1 VNPLPFVAAIIRKD
15 WWATVAFILF
25 IALAAAL
32 GVAMTAQEK
41 ALRSGSARA
50 ADHFDL
56 VVSAPGSQ
64 TDVLFK
70 TVFLR
75 PGTVEL
81 LPPEITA
88 KLLTDNRA
96 AFAAPLG
103 FGDSHDGDA
112 IAGTTRDLVTAI
124 SGGAL
129 AEGRMFQ
136 SYDEAVVGAN
146 SPLAIGAKFHAEHGH
161 GEEEEEEGGGE
172 HGTALTVV
180 GRMAATGSP
189 WDRAIVVPIEQMWLV
204 HNLPTGHNPLNA
216 KALGPPFDSGFLP
229 GVPAVIVKPKT
240 LSDAYRLRGVY
251 RSERSTAFFPAE
263 VLLELYGLMG
273 DIRQLM
279 SLMALGTQA
288 LVIGAIVAGVI
299 ALLRVHRK
307 QFATLRALG
316 APRSYIL
323 AAIWLYV
330 AIIVGIGSFLGLALG
345 WVLAKAVSSM
355 VAAST
360 GIALSPV
367 IGWSEL
373 TLVTGLIVVGCLL
386 ALVPAIRFYRE
397 PIINALR

>member
-1 VNPLPFVAAIIRKD
+1 MNPLPFVAAIIRKD

-81 LPPEITA
+81 LAPEVTA
-88 KLLTDNRA
+88 EILADNRA
-96 AFAAPLG
+96 VFAAPLG

-129 AEGRMFQ
+129 AEGRMFE
-136 SYDEAVVGAN
+136 SYEEAVVGAH
-146 SPLAIGAKFHAEHGH
+146 SPLAIGAAFHAEHGH
-161 GEEEEEEGGGE
+161 GEEKGAEGE
-172 HGTALTVV
+172 HGTILKVV

-204 HNLPTGHNPLNA
+204 HNLPTGHNPLGG
-216 KALGPPFDSGFLP
+216 KILGPPFDAGFLP

-240 LSDAYRLRGVY
+240 LSDAYRLRGAY

-288 LVIGAIVAGVI
+288 LVIGVIVAGVI

-316 APRSYIL
+316 APRGYIL
-323 AAIWLYV
+323 ASIWLYV
-330 AIIVGIGSFLGLALG
+330 AIIVGTGSVSGLALG
-345 WVLAKAVSSM
+345 WVMAKAVSSL
-355 VAAST
+355 VATST

-367 IGWSEL
+367 IGWSEVA
-373 TLVTGLIVVGCLL
+373 LVAGLVVVGCLL

-397 PIINALR
+397 PIINGLR

>member
-1 VNPLPFVAAIIRKD
+1 MNPIPFVAAMIRKD
-15 WWATVAFILF
+15 WWATLAFILF

-50 ADHFDL
+50 ADRFDL

-81 LPPEITA
+81 LPAEVTA
-88 KLLTDNRA
+88 ALLADNRA
-96 AFAAPLG
+96 VFAAPLG

-129 AEGRMFQ
+129 AEGRMFE
-136 SYDEAVVGAN
+136 SYDEAVVGAY
-146 SPLAIGAKFHAEHGH
+146 SPLAIGAEFHAEHGH
-161 GEEEEEEGGGE
+161 GEDEGGEGE
-172 HGTALTVV
+172 HGTTLTVV
-180 GRMAATGSP
+180 GRMASTGSP

-216 KALGPPFDSGFLP
+216 KILGPPFDVNFLP

-240 LSDAYRLRGVY
+240 LSDAYRLRGAY
-251 RSERSTAFFPAE
+251 RAERSTAFFPAE

-323 AAIWLYV
+323 ASIWLYV
-330 AIIVGIGSFLGLALG
+330 AIIVGIGSFAGLALG
-345 WVLAKAVSSM
+345 WVMAKAVSLM

-367 IGWSEL
+367 IGWNEL
-373 TLVTGLIVVGCLL
+373 ALVVGLMVVGSLL

>member
-1 VNPLPFVAAIIRKD
+1 VNPIPFVAAIIRKD

-41 ALRSGSARA
+41 ALRLGSARA
-50 ADHFDL
+50 ADRFDL

-81 LPPEITA
+81 LPPAVTA
-88 KLLTDNRA
+88 ALLADDRA
-96 AFAAPLG
+96 VFAAPLG

-124 SGGAL
+124 SGGLL
-129 AEGRMFQ
+129 AEGRMFER
-136 SYDEAVVGAN
+136 YDEAVVGAY
-146 SPLAIGAKFHAEHGH
+146 SPLAIGATFHAEHGH
-161 GEEEEEEGGGE
+161 GEEEEGAEGE

-180 GRMAATGSP
+180 GRMASTGSP

-204 HNLPTGHNPLNA
+204 HNLPTGHNPLGA
-216 KALGPPFDSGFLP
+216 KTLGPPFDGGFLP
-229 GVPAVIVKPKT
+229 GVPAVIVKPRT
-240 LSDAYRLRGVY
+240 LSDAYRLRGAY

-279 SLMALGTQA
+279 NLMALGTQA
-288 LVIGAIVAGVI
+288 IVIGAIVAGVI

-323 AAIWLYV
+323 ASIWLYV
-330 AIIVGIGSFLGLALG
+330 AIIVGIGSLVGLGLG
-345 WVLAKAVSSM
+345 WVMAKAVSHM
-355 VAAST
+355 VASST

-367 IGWSEL
+367 IGWSEFA
-373 TLVTGLIVVGCLL
+373 LVAGLVVVGCLL

-397 PIINALR
+397 PIIDALK

>member
-1 VNPLPFVAAIIRKD
+1 
-15 WWATVAFILF
+15 
-25 IALAAAL
+25 
-32 GVAMTAQEK
+32 MTAQEK

-50 ADHFDL
+50 ADRFDL

-81 LPPEITA
+81 LAPDVTA
-88 KLLTDNRA
+88 ALLADDRA
-96 AFAAPLG
+96 VFAAPLG

-129 AEGRMFQ
+129 AEGRMFE

-146 SPLAIGAKFHAEHGH
+146 SPLAIGATFHAEHGH
-161 GEEEEEEGGGE
+161 GEEEAEGGEGE
-172 HGTALTVV
+172 HGTTLTVV

-204 HNLPTGHNPLNA
+204 HNLPTGHNPLGA
-216 KALGPPFDSGFLP
+216 KILGPPFDANFLP

-323 AAIWLYV
+323 ASIWLYV
-330 AIIVGIGSFLGLALG
+330 AIIVGIGSFAGLGLG
-345 WVLAKAVSSM
+345 WVMAKAVSSM

-373 TLVTGLIVVGCLL
+373 ALVAGLIVVGCLL

>member
-1 VNPLPFVAAIIRKD
+1 
-15 WWATVAFILF
+15 
-25 IALAAAL
+25 
-32 GVAMTAQEK
+32 M
-41 ALRSGSARA
+41 
-50 ADHFDL
+50 
-56 VVSAPGSQ
+56 
-64 TDVLFK
+64 
-70 TVFLR
+70 
-75 PGTVEL
+75 
-81 LPPEITA
+81 
-88 KLLTDNRA
+88 
-96 AFAAPLG
+96 FAAPLG
-103 FGDSHDGDA
+103 FGDSHDGYA

-129 AEGRMFQ
+129 AEGRMFE

-146 SPLAIGAKFHAEHGH
+146 SALAIGAKFNAEHGH
-161 GEEEEEEGGGE
+161 GEDEDGEGEAE
-172 HGTALTVV
+172 HGTTLTVV
-180 GRMAATGSP
+180 GRMASTGSP

-204 HNLPTGHNPLNA
+204 HNLPTGHNPLGA
-216 KALGPPFDSGFLP
+216 KILGPPFDASFLP

-240 LSDAYRLRGVY
+240 LSDAYRLRGLY

-323 AAIWLYV
+323 ASIWLYV
-330 AIIVGIGSFLGLALG
+330 AIIVGIGSFAGLALG
-345 WVLAKAVSSM
+345 WVMAKAVSSM

-367 IGWSEL
+367 IGWNEL
-373 TLVTGLIVVGCLL
+373 ALVAGLVVVGCLL

>member
-1 VNPLPFVAAIIRKD
+1 MNPIPFVAAIIRKD

-50 ADHFDL
+50 ADRFDL

-81 LPPEITA
+81 LSPEVTTA
-88 KLLTDNRA
+88 LLADNRA
-96 AFAAPLG
+96 VFAAPLG

-129 AEGRMFQ
+129 ADGRMFQ
-136 SYDEAVVGAN
+136 SYDEAVVGAH
-146 SPLAIGAKFHAEHGH
+146 SPLAIGATFHAEHGH
-161 GEEEEEEGGGE
+161 GEEEEEGAEGE
-172 HGTALTVV
+172 HGTKLTVV
-180 GRMAATGSP
+180 GRMAETGSP

-204 HNLPTGHNPLNA
+204 HNLPTGHNPLGA
-216 KALGPPFDSGFLP
+216 KILGPPFDSGFLP

-316 APRSYIL
+316 APRGYIL
-323 AAIWLYV
+323 ASIWLYV
-330 AIIVGIGSFLGLALG
+330 AIIVGIGSFAGLALG
-345 WVLAKAVSSM
+345 WVMARAVSQM

-373 TLVTGLIVVGCLL
+373 ALVAGLVVVGCLL

-397 PIINALR
+397 PIIDGLR

>member
-1 VNPLPFVAAIIRKD
+1 MIHKD
-15 WWATVAFILF
+15 WWATLAFIVF

-50 ADHFDL
+50 ADRFDL
-56 VVSAPGSQ
+56 IVSAPGSQ

-81 LPPEITA
+81 LTPEVTA
-88 KLLTDNRA
+88 ALLADERA
-96 AFAAPLG
+96 VFAAPLG

-112 IAGTTRDLVTAI
+112 IAGTTRDLVNAI

-129 AEGRMFQ
+129 SEGRMFA
-136 SYDEAVVGAN
+136 SYDEAVVGAL
-146 SPLAIGAKFHAEHGH
+146 SPLKMGATFHAEHGH
-161 GEEEEEEGGGE
+161 GEEEEGEEGE
-172 HGTALTVV
+172 HGTMLTVV
-180 GRMAATGSP
+180 GRMAETGSP

-204 HNLPTGHNPLNA
+204 HNLPTGHNPLGA
-216 KALGPPFDSGFLP
+216 KSLGPPFDSGFLP
-229 GVPAVIVKPKT
+229 GVPAVVVKPKT
-240 LSDAYRLRGVY
+240 LSDAYRLRGAY
-251 RSERSTAFFPAE
+251 RAERSTAFFPAE

-279 SLMALGTQA
+279 SLMALGTQG

-316 APRSYIL
+316 APRRYIL
-323 AAIWLYV
+323 AAVWLYV
-330 AIIVGIGSFLGLALG
+330 AIIVGLGACLGLALG
-345 WVLAKAVSSM
+345 WLLAKAVSYSL
-355 VAAST
+355 AAST

-367 IGWSEL
+367 IGWSEVA
-373 TLVTGLIVVGCLL
+373 LVGGLVGVGCLL

-397 PIINALR
+397 PIIYALR

>member
-1 VNPLPFVAAIIRKD
+1 
-15 WWATVAFILF
+15 
-25 IALAAAL
+25 
-32 GVAMTAQEK
+32 
-41 ALRSGSARA
+41 
-50 ADHFDL
+50 
-56 VVSAPGSQ
+56 
-64 TDVLFK
+64 
-70 TVFLR
+70 
-75 PGTVEL
+75 
-81 LPPEITA
+81 
-88 KLLTDNRA
+88 
-96 AFAAPLG
+96 
-103 FGDSHDGDA
+103 
-112 IAGTTRDLVTAI
+112 
-124 SGGAL
+124 
-129 AEGRMFQ
+129 
-136 SYDEAVVGAN
+136 
-146 SPLAIGAKFHAEHGH
+146 
-161 GEEEEEEGGGE
+161 
-172 HGTALTVV
+172 
-180 GRMAATGSP
+180 
-189 WDRAIVVPIEQMWLV
+189 
-204 HNLPTGHNPLNA
+204 
-216 KALGPPFDSGFLP
+216 
-229 GVPAVIVKPKT
+229 VIVKPKT